1 MMTKKEIAS
10 IICLLLSIG
19 IFIIVFQLEKGDLRS
34 FCSLFGIFFLVFS
47 MDPSFSFFKRKGVGK
62 NTQKPVIERT
72 PLSSEEPLDDVDIH
86 NTDIYLVIQESYSD
100 EFLCCHYVD
109 GSVSKDEI
117 YVTYPDKTYYRLDID
132 ELPEFY
138 LNLCDVA
145 EEKKNGNIDYLC
157 SISSTD
163 FEHVR
168 NGFLDSKIEEKENAI
183 RKSRDNSNR
192 IARFVVN
199 LMVFLTFI
207 SLMVGLEIFIESFIP
222 YHDGKTYIVIFVLMT
237 IVCLSALCY
246 SFTDRA
252 WIARRS
258 KWIGENLH
266 VKKMKWTDG
275 VTLYVADNDN
285 NPTYFMYYQEKHLF
299 FYYHTIEFPITKE
312 VQLLPVQMMKMEKWV
327 KDNDYIIDYDISNQ
341 NYLGRFTYQFGM
353 AREQATKAHL
363 LEIREWLE
371 TQAANKDSSFLLFQL
386 SNGDYYV
393 EYGQRMIKRII
404 YIDKDGNKEKACF
417 DEHDNDLHD
426 GLSINTK
433 RFLIDFFDHHA
444 QNASSYH
451 ILTQEQFLEIWE

>member
-62 NTQKPVIERT
+62 NTQKPVIKRT

-199 LMVFLTFI
+199 LMV
-207 SLMVGLEIFIESFIP
+207 SCP
-222 YHDGKTYIVIFVLMT
+222 K
-237 IVCLSALCY
+237 C
-246 SFTDRA
+246 
-252 WIARRS
+252 
-258 KWIGENLH
+258 
-266 VKKMKWTDG
+266 
-275 VTLYVADNDN
+275 
-285 NPTYFMYYQEKHLF
+285 
-299 FYYHTIEFPITKE
+299 
-312 VQLLPVQMMKMEKWV
+312 
-327 KDNDYIIDYDISNQ
+327 
-341 NYLGRFTYQFGM
+341 
-353 AREQATKAHL
+353 
-363 LEIREWLE
+363 
-371 TQAANKDSSFLLFQL
+371 FLL
-386 SNGDYYV
+386 
-393 EYGQRMIKRII
+393 
-404 YIDKDGNKEKACF
+404 
-417 DEHDNDLHD
+417 
-426 GLSINTK
+426 
-433 RFLIDFFDHHA
+433 
-444 QNASSYH
+444 SYSDARA
-451 ILTQEQFLEIWE
+451 IPRNMGMT